1 MQLRQFRLE
10 QCFADGQL
18 SQFSLEAHLR
28 EMIPWDFPRRGW
40 VYIGIAASWVPGGHR
55 SSLSYLS
62 AVCSRPDRA
71 ALAPGFGP
79 GSEGH
84 YGHGQTPGK
93 LELLVSFQVL

>member
-40 VYIGIAASWVPGGHR
+40 VYIGIAASWVPGGHILR
-55 SSLSYLS
+55 IVLTHSQRLIEFGS
-62 AVCSRPDRA
+62 VFVRDRCIV
-71 ALAPGFGP
+71 
-79 GSEGH
+79 GH
-84 YGHGQTPGK
+84 
-93 LELLVSFQVL
+93 